1 MQVNDPML
9 SSKISRPRPVEEVFR
24 QERVG
29 CLSRTEPAIGFPET
43 PLTEVL
49 RRLRG
54 DSGGCVI
61 IVEPAVAPPDPSSNR
76 LPERNSWKPVGILT
90 ERDYLDKIAGK
101 PPRPGATAAAYMT
114 PHPRTIS
121 ADESLDAAIQL
132 MTQGGYRHLPLV
144 DRDGGL
150 AGVLSVRDIIFYLA
164 ELFPTDVMNLPPRLH
179 QRACSRREGE

>member
-1 MQVNDPML
+1 M
-9 SSKISRPRPVEEVFR
+9 EEVFR

-29 CLSRTEPAIGFPET
+29 CLCRTEPATGFPET
-43 PLTEVL
+43 PLSEVL

-61 IVEPAVAPPDPSSNR
+61 IVEPVVAPADSSSDR
-76 LPERNSWKPVGILT
+76 PPECNAWKPVGILT

-101 PPRPGATAAAYMT
+101 PPRPGATAGAYMT

-132 MTQGGYRHLPLV
+132 MTRGGYRHLPIV

-164 ELFPTDVMNLPPRLH
+164 ELFPSEVMNLPPRLH
-179 QRACSRREGE
+179 QGVCSRREGE